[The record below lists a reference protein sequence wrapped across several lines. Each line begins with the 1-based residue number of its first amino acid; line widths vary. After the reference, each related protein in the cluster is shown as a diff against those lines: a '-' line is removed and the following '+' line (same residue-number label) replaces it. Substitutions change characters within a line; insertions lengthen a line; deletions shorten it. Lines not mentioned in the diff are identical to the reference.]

1 MTTTNTAAYHA
12 AILDLEPADRYVIA
26 ETLLLVLAE
35 GVTQEHFDQAMRRT
49 QAMAGAS

>member
-1 MTTTNTAAYHA
+1 MTAPAPDLAPAH
-12 AILDLEPADRYVIA
+12 DLEPAARYVIA